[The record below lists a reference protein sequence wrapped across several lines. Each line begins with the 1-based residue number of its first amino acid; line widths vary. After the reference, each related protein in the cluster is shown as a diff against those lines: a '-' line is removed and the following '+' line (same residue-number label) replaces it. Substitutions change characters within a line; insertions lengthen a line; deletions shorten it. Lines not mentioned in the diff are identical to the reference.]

1 MKRIICLLVITSI
14 LISTYGC
21 QSEKEIYEIKSGVE
35 SALTL
40 DEKILSNIYYEND
53 EIAFFHGNNMED
65 IMKNIYDYYSIF
77 WLISLDKTLN
87 AGIIK
92 EFKSLLGNVIKSG
105 DISNDEQYKYDG
117 VFDIYLRAGIES
129 VLGLKENTET
139 YINQLDKFYD
149 SNKNLYAIEGNSIE
163 DYIRTTNI
171 ALRVCLELDYIPEYI
186 YEIRHMLYDLCTQ
199 NIYFNESDIDLKRDI
214 ISVGM
219 IIIDNIRLFDL
230 LTGSN
235 SLNDL
240 KHLNNWVA
248 KLIIEYNSY
257 TKSLNS
263 YDPIVL
269 QGGIIVRDIN
279 KYMNLSLQ
287 IEDVPDINIKSY
299 FVNDC
304 QVVFQYI
311 TIKENLDMDSISKHI
326 RDNYKYH
333 IYCNKPA
340 YNLRDVYYGIMIYEL
355 IGLPFSKDKIL
366 SFVNKYI
373 QNEILG
379 NDDVFH
385 IVKIFE
391 ILEINDSIIKE
402 FIDSYDISKFYG
414 NSNSENNYQ
423 LVYLS
428 MKYNFEIPDNELVQ
442 IVNLASK
449 TIDETEIMSPLY
461 YSLLILNLKKYPI
474 DVKKVLEN
482 ISRFSRNDGYSAAV
496 ESKPISMYSLFRV
509 YDIMNIC
516 ESLNNDTKNTLRKY
530 AERLRAPYGGFF
542 IFDDGDIGDLE
553 YDENFSLQA
562 YYYGLILS
570 SL

>member
-1 MKRIICLLVITSI
+1 
-14 LISTYGC
+14 
-21 QSEKEIYEIKSGVE
+21 
-35 SALTL
+35 
-40 DEKILSNIYYEND
+40 
-53 EIAFFHGNNMED
+53 
-65 IMKNIYDYYSIF
+65 MKNIYDYYSIF

-269 QGGIIVRDIN
+269 QGGIIV
-279 KYMNLSLQ
+279 S
-287 IEDVPDINIKSY
+287 
-299 FVNDC
+299 
-304 QVVFQYI
+304 
-311 TIKENLDMDSISKHI
+311 
-326 RDNYKYH
+326 
-333 IYCNKPA
+333 
-340 YNLRDVYYGIMIYEL
+340 
-355 IGLPFSKDKIL
+355 
-366 SFVNKYI
+366 
-373 QNEILG
+373 
-379 NDDVFH
+379 
-385 IVKIFE
+385 
-391 ILEINDSIIKE
+391 
-402 FIDSYDISKFYG
+402 
-414 NSNSENNYQ
+414 
-423 LVYLS
+423 
-428 MKYNFEIPDNELVQ
+428 
-442 IVNLASK
+442 
-449 TIDETEIMSPLY
+449 
-461 YSLLILNLKKYPI
+461 
-474 DVKKVLEN
+474 
-482 ISRFSRNDGYSAAV
+482 
-496 ESKPISMYSLFRV
+496 
-509 YDIMNIC
+509 
-516 ESLNNDTKNTLRKY
+516 
-530 AERLRAPYGGFF
+530 
-542 IFDDGDIGDLE
+542 
-553 YDENFSLQA
+553 
-562 YYYGLILS
+562 
-570 SL
+570 